1 MAEHFLTKTRVFRE
15 DCLPVGAAL
24 AVECYGEL
32 LTELSHRV
40 GPDVASIFA
49 EPFISKSSD
58 DGQLT
63 VAWYTDLSG
72 RGERLTDLSP
82 EQAARIEA
90 RLTSLTRPLVHLAE
104 DEDIGPL
111 VRAALSIG
119 SRADIWVIDDRPILV
134 NWGMKTGAG
143 QGDATLAGLIAP
155 PRAASPSVASP
166 VPEPRLVATAKSAS
180 APVAGAA
187 PFAAPIATT
196 PRIAW
201 VPLVVLLALATAA
214 LLWLLL
220 PTTRV
225 FFDYADKTA
234 GAPAKVDADAAQE
247 ATLLALLDRKRL
259 LNEALAGAQCRAD
272 GVLELP
278 GGRSLD
284 GKVLPP
290 VGAGKST
297 ADGADEAEPL
307 LPLPPRRLAV
317 GDAGAAQTLLDRLEG
332 GTVLVLAGSAG
343 SLSTGTGFSI
353 GNGLIVSNAHVVEFA
368 QAGGQV
374 FVVHK
379 SFVQPM
385 PARIIKVSA
394 PFEESGTDFVLLEVS
409 NKGLPALPLMTNTQ
423 SRKLTPVIAAGFP
436 ADVMETDSAFAAL
449 IQGEVT
455 AVPDLSVSDGIVT
468 SEQQLPEGQTRFVF
482 HTAPL
487 SKGNS
492 GGPLVD
498 YCGSVVGVNTFVRR
512 TELRNLNIAL
522 STDDLV
528 AFLADTP
535 AAGIAVQDQS
545 CRPTVIDPTSPVAPP
560 TEPANPDTAVDG
572 AGDAPTDQGGE

>member
-15 DCLPVGAAL
+15 DCIPVGATL

-63 VAWYTDLSG
+63 VAWYTDLAG
-72 RGERLTDLSP
+72 RGERLADLSP

-90 RLTSLTRPLVHLAE
+90 RLASLTKPLLHLAE
-104 DEDIGPL
+104 DDDIGPL
-111 VRAALSIG
+111 VRSALSIG

-134 NWGMKTGAG
+134 NWGMKTGTG
-143 QGDATLAGLIAP
+143 QIDGTLAGLITP
-155 PRAASPSVASP
+155 PRVQSPG
-166 VPEPRLVATAKSAS
+166 PEPRLAATANPAG
-180 APVAGAA
+180 APVANAIPVKA
-187 PFAAPIATT
+187 PATGT

-201 VPLVVLLALATAA
+201 VPLAVLLVLATAA
-214 LLWLLL
+214 LIWLLL

-225 FFDYADKTA
+225 FFDYADSTVV
-234 GAPAKVDADAAQE
+234 APVKVDADAAQE

-259 LNEALAGAQCRAD
+259 LTEALAGAQCRAD

-290 VGAGKST
+290 VGADKST
-297 ADGADEAEPL
+297 IEGANEAEPI

-317 GDAGAAQTLLDRLEG
+317 GEADDPQTLLNRLEG
-332 GTVLVLAGSAG
+332 ATVLVLAGSAG

-385 PARIIKVSA
+385 PARIVKVSA
-394 PFEESGTDFVLLEVS
+394 PFEESGTDLVLLEVS
-409 NKGLPALPLMTNTQ
+409 DKGLPALPLMTNAQ

-468 SEQQLPEGQTRFVF
+468 SEQQLPEGQTRFLF

-498 YCGSVVGVNTFVRR
+498 YCGRVVGVNTFVRR

-522 STDDLV
+522 STDDLI

-535 AAGIAVQDQS
+535 AAGVGVQDQS
-545 CRPTVIDPTSPVAPP
+545 CRPTVIDPTAPVAPSA
-560 TEPANPDTAVDG
+560 EPASPDSAVDG
-572 AGDAPTDQGGE
+572 VGDAPTDQGGE